1 MQSKILLYLFIYL
14 IVGIFQSYTM
24 FSLQRSKVTYEATT
38 KKIKAVTDTLETL
51 DNFHIFDS
59 LLARTDTMK
68 YFHLYCMGKDYSEL
82 KPRLSIAIADSM
94 ITHSRR
100 DNYLRG
106 TIGGFNLRGIIYT
119 YEDEYVKA
127 VTNLKKALEIG
138 NNNTPNIANSI
149 KDKYACTH
157 YYLGDLYFKKN
168 DYKVALEYYKKSLAI
183 FNSYSIKDIQAED
196 LHFLLTSYAFTTI
209 REDKAYSLYSV
220 GKTYLELDMLDSA
233 NLFLSKSLVLTRET
247 KFDRLEAKIY
257 YSISELLL
265 IKKDTLKAREFLYK
279 SLELCKSNNLNEY
292 SIYNYLNLMRLNIS
306 QGVFSNID
314 SFYTNLITLTN
325 QMNMRRERGKTHQLY
340 SEYLILI
347 GRPKDAYNE
356 LEKANFIINLLED
369 EEKSRKFGQ
378 QEAGIKYQQQL
389 YDMELQSI
397 KSDAEEKRL
406 TTNLYYTLAVI
417 VLLIIIAMII
427 LLYARKNKQLNKR
440 ISKVNDEL
448 ETVNTQLTELNDTK
462 TKLFRIISHD
472 LKTPIMEFE
481 KGILYLKN
489 NPTQNGS
496 SQSTTYLNE
505 LSDSASN
512 INGLLNSL
520 LQWAEAQFNDVVI
533 KKTYVDIDRVVSRT
547 ITLFKSQIDDKEL
560 QINTNLDIKSIYTD
574 QNILQIIIRNVIH
587 NSIKFTPN
595 GGTITV
601 NVLKEDDFT
610 IVAISDTGQGMS
622 QDQIDAI
629 LNNNFYYT
637 NYDVARNGSGI
648 GLRAVKDY
656 ITQIEGNLFIESSP
670 NNGTTITIYFP

>member
-24 FSLQRSKVTYEATT
+24 FSLQRSKVSDYDNYI
-38 KKIKAVTDTLETL
+38 KIKAITDSLESMG
-51 DNFHIFDS
+51 NFQIFDS

-68 YFHLYCMGKDYSEL
+68 YFHLYCMGIDFAQV
-82 KPRLSIAIADSM
+82 KPSLSVSIADSM
-94 ITHSRR
+94 INHSRK
-100 DNYLRG
+100 DKYLRG
-106 TIGGFNLRGIIYT
+106 TIGGYNLRGIIFTHGSDYLM
-119 YEDEYVKA
+119 A
-127 VTNLKKALEIG
+127 VTNLKEALKIG
-138 NNNTPNIANSI
+138 ETNKNNPTASI
-149 KDKYACTH
+149 KDKYACTL
-157 YYLGDLYFKKN
+157 YYLGDLYYKKG
-168 DYKVALEYYKKSLAI
+168 DYLVALDYYKKSLEN
-183 FNSYSIKDIQAED
+183 FNSYSELDLKKED
-196 LHFLLTSYAFTTI
+196 LNFLLTGIAFTTI
-209 REDKAYSLYSV
+209 REDKAYAMYSV
-220 GKTYLELDMLDSA
+220 GKTYLKMNEIGRAKKYLTNSLDLA
-233 NLFLSKSLVLTRET
+233 QKTEY
-247 KFDRLEAKIY
+247 DRLEAMIY
-257 YSISELLL
+257 FSFSEVELLSS
-265 IKKDTLKAREFLYK
+265 DTTKAMENIDK
-279 SLELCKSNNLNEY
+279 SIALTLSNNLNEY
-292 SIYNYLNLMRLNIS
+292 SIYNYLNLMGIYIAQRNFK
-306 QGVFSNID
+306 QID
-314 SFYTNLITLTN
+314 YLYAELIVLTN
-325 QMNMRRERGKTHQLY
+325 KMNMLMEKAETHQLY
-340 SEYLILI
+340 SKYLNLI
-347 GRPKDAYNE
+347 GNTKEGYLE
-356 LEKANFIINLLED
+356 LEKSTKLQSQLSDDNR
-369 EEKSRKFGQ
+369 SREFGQ

-406 TTNLYYTLAVI
+406 TTNLYFTLAVI

-481 KGILYLKN
+481 KGLLHLKN
-489 NPTQNGS
+489 NPTQNCS

-533 KKTYVDIDRVVSRT
+533 KKTYVDLDRVISRT

-587 NSIKFTPN
+587 NSIKFTPK
-595 GGTITV
+595 GGKITV

-610 IVAISDTGQGMS
+610 IIAIADTGQGMS

-629 LNNNFYYT
+629 LNNNYYHI
-637 NYDVARNGSGI
+637 NYEDAQTVSGI

-656 ITQIEGNLFIESSP
+656 INQLDGNLFIESSP
-670 NNGTTITIYFP
+670 NNGTTVTIYFP